1 MGVIVKQGIKG
12 TLFSYLGAFL
22 GYANWVLLFPLFM
35 NKSEMGFVR
44 VLMDSA
50 LLLTTI
56 FGLGIPQA
64 IIRFYPFGSQKFSRT
79 YFTTFGFIALW
90 AGFLF
95 IPLFGIFRI
104 PIQAFFASK
113 APLFNEYIWF
123 LIPIVL
129 FGIAFDFFEAMN
141 RIRLNISGA
150 VFIKEVLFR
159 LLITLLIVGFGLK
172 LYDFSILV
180 SLLVLC
186 YGIQAFSM
194 AYIFLRRW
202 DPDASPL
209 MPAKPSR
216 EQMKYMFL
224 LFLGAGGT
232 IIVNQIDS
240 IMTGGMK
247 GLDYAAVYAMAFFM
261 SSVVYMPFRSVNS
274 ISSSVISAH
283 FSSGNLEA
291 LRNMYRSSSINLFL
305 VGSFIFLGIW
315 CNMDLVFSLIPED
328 KSSDLS
334 FSDGKWVFF
343 ILGLSRLFDMLMGI
357 NGMILINS
365 RYYLWNILT
374 MPLLAVIT
382 IVTNLLLIPVM
393 GINGAALAS
402 LISILLFNAVRFA
415 VIWKKLDMQPF
426 TSESAKAVILFSL
439 ILIISLM
446 FSFSWAPAQ
455 FFFSLLLVGLGY
467 FIPAYLLRLSPELN
481 DTLIRIGSKIM
492 RS

>member
-1 MGVIVKQGIKG
+1 
-12 TLFSYLGAFL
+12 
-22 GYANWVLLFPLFM
+22 
-35 NKSEMGFVR
+35 
-44 VLMDSA
+44 
-50 LLLTTI
+50 
-56 FGLGIPQA
+56 
-64 IIRFYPFGSQKFSRT
+64 
-79 YFTTFGFIALW
+79 
-90 AGFLF
+90 
-95 IPLFGIFRI
+95 
-104 PIQAFFASK
+104 
-113 APLFNEYIWF
+113 
-123 LIPIVL
+123 VL

-159 LLITLLIVGFGLK
+159 LLVTLLIIGFGLK
-172 LYDFSILV
+172 LYDFTALV
-180 SLLVLC
+180 SLLVFC

-202 DPDASPL
+202 DPDDSPL

-216 EQMKYMFL
+216 EQVKYMFL

-283 FSSGNLEA
+283 FASGNMEA

-305 VGSFIFLGIW
+305 VGSIIFLGIW
-315 CNMDLVFSLIPED
+315 CNMDLIFSLIPED
-328 KSSDLS
+328 KSSGLS
-334 FSDGKWVFF
+334 FAEGKWVFF

-357 NGMILINS
+357 NGMILVNS
-365 RYYLWNILT
+365 RHYLWNILT
-374 MPLLAVIT
+374 MPLLAVVT

-402 LISILLFNAVRFA
+402 LISILIFNAVRFA

-426 TSESAKAVILFSL
+426 THASAIALILFTLVLTASL
-439 ILIISLM
+439 L

-455 FFFSLLLVGLGY
+455 LFFSFLLVGLGY
-467 FIPAYLLRLSPELN
+467 ALPAYFLKLSPELN
-481 DTLIRIGSKIM
+481 DALLRIRSKIIGL
-492 RS
+492 